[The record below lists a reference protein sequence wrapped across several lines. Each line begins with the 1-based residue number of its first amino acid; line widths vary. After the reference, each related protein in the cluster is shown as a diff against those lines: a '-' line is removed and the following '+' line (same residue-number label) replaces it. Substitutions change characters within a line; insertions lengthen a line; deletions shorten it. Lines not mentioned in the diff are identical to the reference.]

1 MFKRWWALP
10 ATALILAGCQMGGLV
25 PPPAPVVVPD
35 QERVAESEEATV
47 AVVSETTAKPD
58 TGQDAEAAEAA
69 VEVVAPPLALIEE
82 EAAEG
87 FLALLRDGFAL
98 DHNLERRQVRK
109 EIDWLVR
116 NREYLA
122 TKRERGLR
130 YLPYICAEVRAR
142 ELPAELC
149 LIPIIESALR
159 PHAFSPQG
167 AVGLWQ
173 FMPST
178 ARRFHLTLDWWTD
191 QRRDVALSTDAALD
205 YLTQLHKRFGDW
217 TLALAA
223 YNCGEGRMHRTLR
236 RTPGAQTAFDLRLP
250 RETEYYVARILAY
263 AAVFAEP
270 ERYGVELPF
279 GPLDSAEPN
288 IAVVQTGGQIDLARA
303 AEAIGQDMQYLYN
316 LNPGL
321 KRWATPQG
329 GPHQLLVRA
338 EDADAAQAALASLSE
353 DERMLWARH
362 RIGTTDTLS
371 GIANEYGVAMD
382 TLSRVN
388 GVRGARIEEGDFLM
402 VPTPFRD
409 WADYPTPLRTGA
421 GGDAIY
427 VVRSGDSLWK
437 ISRRLDIDMNL
448 LMRANELTKRSVLQI
463 GQRLSLPGLGGTR
476 SIEEKQVTQE
486 AIAYRVR
493 RNDSL
498 STIAARFKVSVDKL
512 VHWNDIDPKA
522 YIHPGQRLV
531 VRPADQPPAGG

>member
-1 MFKRWWALP
+1 MLKRWWALP
-10 ATALILAGCQMGGLV
+10 ATGLILVGCQMGGAL
-25 PPPAPVVVPD
+25 PPSPVAAPDPVATEPAPPVTVVD
-35 QERVAESEEATV
+35 AVAEPE
-47 AVVSETTAKPD
+47 VS
-58 TGQDAEAAEAA
+58 QDAEQAA
-69 VEVVAPPLALIEE
+69 VAVPEVAPQPQPTTVE
-82 EAAEG
+82 EAEGG
-87 FLALLRDGFAL
+87 FLAQLRAGFRL
-98 DHNLERRQVRK
+98 DHDLERKQVRK
-109 EIDWLVR
+109 EIEWLVR
-116 NREYLA
+116 NPEYLA

-130 YLPYICAEVRAR
+130 YLPYICEQVRKR

-149 LIPIIESALR
+149 LIPIIESALN
-159 PHAFSPQG
+159 PNAFSTRG
-167 AVGLWQ
+167 ALGLWQ
-173 FMPST
+173 FMPGT
-178 ARRFHLTLDWWTD
+178 GRRFGLTRDWWTD

-205 YLTQLHKRFGDW
+205 YLTQLHERFGDW

-236 RTPGAQTAFDLRLP
+236 RTPEAKTSFDLRLP

-270 ERYGVELPF
+270 ERHGVELPF
-279 GPLDSAEPN
+279 GPFDSAAPT

-316 LNPGL
+316 LNPAL
-321 KRWATPQG
+321 KRWATPPE
-329 GPHQLLVRA
+329 GPHQLMVRA
-338 EDADAAQAALASLSE
+338 EDAEAAQAGLAGLSE
-353 DERMLWARH
+353 QERMLWARH
-362 RIGTTDTLS
+362 RIGANDTLS
-371 GIANEYGVAMD
+371 GIASRYDVGMD

-388 GVRGARIEEGDFLM
+388 GVRSDRIDEGDFLM

-421 GGDAIY
+421 GGDEIH
-427 VVRSGDSLWK
+427 VVRPGDSLWL
-437 ISRRLDIDMNL
+437 IARRLDIDMNL
-448 LMRANELTKRSVLQI
+448 LMRANELTGRSVLQI

-498 STIAARFKVSVDKL
+498 STIAARFKVSVAKL
-512 VHWNDIDPKA
+512 VDWNDIDPNA

-531 VRPADQPPAGG
+531 VQPADHPPAGG

>member
-10 ATALILAGCQMGGLV
+10 TTALILAGCQMAGV
-25 PPPAPVVVPD
+25 APAPGP
-35 QERVAESEEATV
+35 V
-47 AVVSETTAKPD
+47 AVPEVDDGEASPPTVVQAPVEPETSAAREPAAPTPAKPV
-58 TGQDAEAAEAA
+58 QLPLPSAAQEDAD
-69 VEVVAPPLALIEE
+69 
-82 EAAEG
+82 G
-87 FLALLRDGFAL
+87 FLAQLRAGFRL
-98 DHNLERRQVRK
+98 DQNLERKQVRK
-109 EIDWLVR
+109 EIEWLVR
-116 NREYLA
+116 NAEYLA
-122 TKRERGLR
+122 NKRERGLR
-130 YLPYICAEVRAR
+130 YLPYICAEVHKR
-142 ELPAELC
+142 ELPTELC

-178 ARRFHLTLDWWTD
+178 ARRFDLTLDWWTD

-205 YLTQLHKRFGDW
+205 YLAQLHERFGDW

-236 RTPGAQTAFDLRLP
+236 RTPRAKTAFDLRLP

-263 AAVFAEP
+263 AAVFADP
-270 ERYGVELPF
+270 ERFGVELPF
-279 GPLDSAEPN
+279 GPLDSAAPRV
-288 IAVVQTGGQIDLARA
+288 AVVETGGQIDLARA

-321 KRWATPQG
+321 KRWATPPN

-338 EDADAAQAALASLSE
+338 EHAQEAQAALASLSNQ
-353 DERMLWARH
+353 ERMLWARV
-362 RIGTTDTLS
+362 RIGANDTLS
-371 GIANEYGVAMD
+371 EIASEYSVAMD

-388 GVRGARIEEGDFLM
+388 GVRGTRIEEGDFLM

-409 WADYPTPLRTGA
+409 WGDYPTPFRTGA

-437 ISRRLDIDMNL
+437 ISRRLDLDMNL

-498 STIAARFKVSVDKL
+498 STIAARFKVSVAKL
-512 VHWNDIDPKA
+512 VDWNDIDPKA
-522 YIHPGQRLV
+522 IIHPGQKRV

>member
-10 ATALILAGCQMGGLV
+10 TTALILAGCQMGGVV
-25 PPPAPVVVPD
+25 PPPGPTAPAVADGENAPVVLVLPEAIATTNADPVPAPPA
-35 QERVAESEEATV
+35 VAEPVQLPLPSA
-47 AVVSETTAKPD
+47 AD
-58 TGQDAEAAEAA
+58 EAAD
-69 VEVVAPPLALIEE
+69 
-82 EAAEG
+82 G
-87 FLALLRDGFAL
+87 FLAQLRAGFRL
-98 DHNLERRQVRK
+98 DHDLERKQVRK

-116 NREYLA
+116 NAEYLA
-122 TKRERGLR
+122 NKRERGLR
-130 YLPYICAEVRAR
+130 YLPYICAEVHKR

-178 ARRFHLTLDWWTD
+178 ARRFDLTLDWWTD

-205 YLTQLHKRFGDW
+205 YLEQLHERFGDW

-236 RTPGAQTAFDLRLP
+236 RTPGAKTAFDLRLP

-263 AAVFAEP
+263 AAVFADP
-270 ERYGVELPF
+270 ERFGVELPF
-279 GPLDSAEPN
+279 GPLDSAAPRV
-288 IAVVQTGGQIDLARA
+288 AVVETGGQIDLARA

-316 LNPGL
+316 LNPAL
-321 KRWATPQG
+321 KRWATPPN

-338 EDADAAQAALASLSE
+338 EHAPEAQAALASLSNE
-353 DERMLWARH
+353 ERMLWARV
-362 RIGTTDTLS
+362 RIGTNDTLS
-371 GIANEYGVAMD
+371 GIASEYSVAMD

-388 GVRGARIEEGDFLM
+388 GVRGTRIEEGDFLM

-409 WADYPTPLRTGA
+409 WSDYPTPFRTGA

-437 ISRRLDIDMNL
+437 ISRRLDLDMNL

-498 STIAARFKVSVDKL
+498 STIAARFKVSVAKL
-512 VHWNDIDPKA
+512 VDWNDIDPKA
-522 YIHPGQRLV
+522 LIHPGQRLV
-531 VRPADQPPAGG
+531 VRPAEQPPAGG

>member
-1 MFKRWWALP
+1 MFKRWWAPP
-10 ATALILAGCQMGGLV
+10 ATALILAGCQMAGV
-25 PPPAPVVVPD
+25 APVPGPVAAPQATGGEALPPTDVQAQVEPEASPAA
-35 QERVAESEEATV
+35 QPTAAVAAEPVELAPPSVAEE
-47 AVVSETTAKPD
+47 
-58 TGQDAEAAEAA
+58 DAD
-69 VEVVAPPLALIEE
+69 
-82 EAAEG
+82 G
-87 FLALLRDGFAL
+87 FLVQLRAGFRL
-98 DHNLERRQVRK
+98 DHDLERKQVRK
-109 EIDWLVR
+109 EIAWLVR
-116 NREYLA
+116 NSEYLA

-130 YLPYICAEVRAR
+130 YLPYICAEVHKR
-142 ELPAELC
+142 ELPGELC

-159 PHAFSPQG
+159 PHAISPAG
-167 AVGLWQ
+167 AMGLWQ

-178 ARRFHLTLDWWTD
+178 ARRFDLTLDWWTD

-205 YLTQLHKRFGDW
+205 YLTQLHERFGDW

-236 RTPGAQTAFDLRLP
+236 RTPGAKTAFDLRLP

-263 AAVFAEP
+263 AAVFADP

-279 GPLDSAEPN
+279 GPLDNAAPR
-288 IAVVQTGGQIDLARA
+288 IAVVETGGQIDLARA

-316 LNPGL
+316 LNPAL
-321 KRWATPQG
+321 KRWATPPN

-338 EDADAAQAALASLSE
+338 EHAPDAQDALASLSS
-353 DERMLWARH
+353 DERMLWARV
-362 RIGTTDTLS
+362 RIGPNDTLS
-371 GIANEYGVAMD
+371 GIASEYSVAMD

-388 GVRGARIEEGDFLM
+388 GVRGARIDEGDFLM

-409 WADYPTPLRTGA
+409 WTDYPTPFRTGA

-427 VVRSGDSLWK
+427 VVRAGDSLWT
-437 ISRRLDIDMNL
+437 ISRRLDLDMDL
-448 LMRANELTKRSVLQI
+448 LMRANELTPRSVLRT

-498 STIAARFKVSVDKL
+498 YGIAARFKVSVAKL
-512 VHWNDIDPKA
+512 ADWNDIDPNA
-522 YIHPGQRLV
+522 FIHPGQRLV
-531 VRPADQPPAGG
+531 VRPAEQPPAGG